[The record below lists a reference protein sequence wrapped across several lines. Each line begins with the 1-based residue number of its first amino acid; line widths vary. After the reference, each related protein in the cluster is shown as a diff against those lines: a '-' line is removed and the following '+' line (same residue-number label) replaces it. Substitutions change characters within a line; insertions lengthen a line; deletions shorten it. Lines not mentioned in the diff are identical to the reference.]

1 MNTMNNDILKKIF
14 IDDLDDIEA
23 FEDDAELG
31 LLEDIFFEDD
41 I

>member
-1 MNTMNNDILKKIF
+1 MNNDILKKIF

-23 FEDDAELG
+23 FEDDVELC

-41 I
+41 F